1 MSYNYSSDSDVSL
14 FDSIEQLGQQAP
26 PSDPPSAPP
35 ADDWFKN
42 MTPEQLESM
51 KQYIMKQQEEA
62 ARLKKQQEEDEARR
76 KKKQQQEEEERKK
89 QQQEEEEAR
98 RRKKQQQEEEEERKK
113 QQQEE
118 EAATRRKKQQ
128 QEEEEALARLKQED
142 DARRKKQQYVPF
154 SSKVFPPPRYHPLLP
169 PTPNTLPKIPPPP
182 PRLGPISRPSGFTE
196 PQKTSTN
203 PKEETK
209 IEDVVEEPS
218 PARKEPYKPP
228 KSVHE
233 MKSNSD
239 YKEDNVRP
247 FDFREEMERLI
258 EENENLKDRL
268 TKLEEK
274 MTGVEFHI
282 EDIDHNAE
290 ELRKDIDN
298 SDEYALELMK
308 LELTPKKVA
317 KYINKIHD
325 LKKDVADLKNAQQA
339 GPPTTD
345 SFAEKYVRTQLMDT
359 ELDHLR
365 YMFDTIPQ
373 TSTAEQTS
381 LFKTYGWKLSN
392 CIYHLRPYL
401 SPEEKEK
408 LDNSCDFVKKDK
420 RQSPKQVMKN
430 IKTFNEGMIKNQYQQ
445 KSDMKSKGN
454 EFQYNF
460 PHLDDDDNGYPQ

>member
-1 MSYNYSSDSDVSL
+1 SSMCVIFVFSSDRVSPL
-14 FDSIEQLGQQAP
+14 SIEQSGQQAP

-35 ADDWFKN
+35 TEDWLKN

-51 KQYIMKQQEEA
+51 KQYIMKQQEEEE
-62 ARLKKQQEEDEARR
+62 ARRKNQQEEEEEEARR
-76 KKKQQQEEEERKK
+76 KKKQ
-89 QQQEEEEAR
+89 
-98 RRKKQQQEEEEERKK
+98 
-113 QQQEE
+113 
-118 EAATRRKKQQ
+118 
-128 QEEEEALARLKQED
+128 EEEALARLKQED

-228 KSVHE
+228 KSVHD

-282 EDIDHNAE
+282 EDINHNAE

-298 SDEYALELMK
+298 NDEYALELMK

-325 LKKDVADLKNAQQA
+325 LKKDVSNLKNAQQA

-345 SFAEKYVRTQLMDT
+345 SFAEKYVRTQMNA
-359 ELDHLR
+359 LR
-365 YMFDTIPQ
+365 IVPHPTHQ
-373 TSTAEQTS
+373 S
-381 LFKTYGWKLSN
+381 L
-392 CIYHLRPYL
+392 
-401 SPEEKEK
+401 EEA
-408 LDNSCDFVKKDK
+408 
-420 RQSPKQVMKN
+420 
-430 IKTFNEGMIKNQYQQ
+430 
-445 KSDMKSKGN
+445 
-454 EFQYNF
+454 
-460 PHLDDDDNGYPQ
+460 

>member
-1 MSYNYSSDSDVSL
+1 MVK
-14 FDSIEQLGQQAP
+14 E
-26 PSDPPSAPP
+26 
-35 ADDWFKN
+35 
-42 MTPEQLESM
+42 
-51 KQYIMKQQEEA
+51 
-62 ARLKKQQEEDEARR
+62 
-76 KKKQQQEEEERKK
+76 
-89 QQQEEEEAR
+89 
-98 RRKKQQQEEEEERKK
+98 
-113 QQQEE
+113 
-118 EAATRRKKQQ
+118 
-128 QEEEEALARLKQED
+128 
-142 DARRKKQQYVPF
+142 
-154 SSKVFPPPRYHPLLP
+154 
-169 PTPNTLPKIPPPP
+169 
-182 PRLGPISRPSGFTE
+182 
-196 PQKTSTN
+196 
-203 PKEETK
+203 KEETK
-209 IEDVVEEPS
+209 IEGEEEEVDHEQEPS

-228 KSVHE
+228 KSVHD

-247 FDFREEMERLI
+247 FDFREEMEQLI
-258 EENENLKDRL
+258 EENENLKERL

-274 MTGVEFHI
+274 MTGVEYNI
-282 EDIDHNAE
+282 QDINHNAE
-290 ELRKDIDN
+290 ELRKDIDDN
-298 SDEYALELMK
+298 DEYALELMK
-308 LELTPKKVA
+308 LELAPKKVA

-345 SFAEKYVRTQLMDT
+345 SFAEKYVRTQLMDN

-408 LDNSCDFVKKDK
+408 LDNSCDFVKKDR

>member
-1 MSYNYSSDSDVSL
+1 
-14 FDSIEQLGQQAP
+14 
-26 PSDPPSAPP
+26 
-35 ADDWFKN
+35 
-42 MTPEQLESM
+42 
-51 KQYIMKQQEEA
+51 MKQQEEA
-62 ARLKKQQEEDEARR
+62 ARLKK
-76 KKKQQQEEEERKK
+76 
-89 QQQEEEEAR
+89 
-98 RRKKQQQEEEEERKK
+98 
-113 QQQEE
+113 
-118 EAATRRKKQQ
+118 Q

-142 DARRKKQQYVPF
+142 DARRKNSYVPISNKF
-154 SSKVFPPPRYHPLLP
+154 FPPPRSY
-169 PTPNTLPKIPPPP
+169 NIIKVPPPP
-182 PRLGPISRPSGFTE
+182 SKQQVPPPRPSVLARPSAFTE
-196 PQKTSTN
+196 KQKFGSN

-209 IEDVVEEPS
+209 IEGEEEEEVEQEQEPVH
-218 PARKEPYKPP
+218 REQYKPP
-228 KSVHE
+228 KSNHE
-233 MKSNSD
+233 MKSNSG
-239 YKEDNVRP
+239 YKEDNVSP
-247 FDFREEMERLI
+247 FNFREEMERLI

-268 TKLEEK
+268 TRLEER

-282 EDIDHNAE
+282 EDINHNAE
-290 ELRKDIDN
+290 ELRKDIDDN
-298 SDEYALELMK
+298 DEYALELMK
-308 LELTPKKVA
+308 LELAPKKVA

-345 SFAEKYVRTQLMDT
+345 SFAEKYVRTQLMDN

-408 LDNSCDFVKKDK
+408 LDNSCDFVKKDR